1 MIHMTHMINMI
12 QTRPSQHHRSLLMLA
27 VATLCMLPL
36 SGCVVPAIIGGM
48 AESHRRT
55 GSTTIAAEYE
65 GISGKTFAVVCSA
78 SRAIEAEHAGITA
91 RINQRVNDRLIQNA
105 NPSWAIPSNDLLTV
119 LYNTPQWPAM
129 TRGDVAKLLGVER
142 LIVIEIVDYRLN
154 EPGNQYVWDGG
165 VAGVVSVYESDSALP
180 DDPIYEKAISI
191 AFPDSTGFMRA
202 DIPEAAVTTEL
213 SNRFVNRAAWL
224 FYEHE
229 EPNVIA
235 Y

>member
-1 MIHMTHMINMI
+1 MI
-12 QTRPSQHHRSLLMLA
+12 
-27 VATLCMLPL
+27 
-36 SGCVVPAIIGGM
+36 PAMIGGM

-55 GSTTIAAEYE
+55 GSTTIPAEYGGLSE
-65 GISGKTFAVVCSA
+65 KTFAVVCTA
-78 SRAIEAEHAGITA
+78 SRAIEAEHPGITA
-91 RINQRVNDRLIQNA
+91 RINQRINDRLIQNA
-105 NPSWAIPSNDLLTV
+105 NGSAAIPSSDLLMV

-129 TRGDVAKLLGVER
+129 TRSDIAKLLGVQR
-142 LIVIEIVDYRLN
+142 LVVIEIVEYRLN

-165 VAGVVSVYESDSALP
+165 VAGIVSVYESDSALP

-191 AFPDSTGFMRA
+191 TFPDSTGFMRT

-224 FYEHE
+224 FYDHE
-229 EPNVIA
+229 EPNVIP